1 MPRAYAAP
9 SQPLFCAKQTLA
21 GSLTARSPQR
31 DSDVSDTVSSPRRR
45 FDGVV
50 TIFRRKVGVC
60 DAGQAAGHRHMLR
73 QASAWSPLFGQNV
86 LRIVVVTVM
95 VVMVVM
101 GGGGGN
107 GDGNAGD
114 LFTVC
119 RICFALP
126 CSTLH

>member
-1 MPRAYAAP
+1 MIML
-9 SQPLFCAKQTLA
+9 LFTKFMVFTLA
-21 GSLTARSPQR
+21 GSLAARSPQR
-31 DSDVSDTVSSPRRR
+31 DSDVSDTVSSPRRC

-95 VVMVVM
+95 VVMVVL

-107 GDGNAGD
+107 GDGNGGD
-114 LFTVC
+114 GGDGGDGDGNGGQAAY
-119 RICFALP
+119 R
-126 CSTLH
+126 